1 MAGKITNFFKMAS
14 RLKFTSL
21 VTFYRLKYFT
31 KDDKSIHR
39 LSLKNGLILN
49 VNKNQGD
56 LTTLFEVFVDED
68 YRFGENTNEQINI
81 LDIGANVGY
90 FSLYISKKFPNAKIF
105 SFEPFPDTFV
115 RLNEHFSGNDVKNVT
130 PFNLAVSDFEGKS
143 KFYSFEWTG
152 CNTLIDGEFDQ
163 SQSKVTEVDCVKFE
177 DLRMLTGTEKFDYA
191 KIDCEG
197 SEYPM
202 LLNSSDESIKA
213 VRKYIIEVHNSDRYS
228 KNDLVARFS
237 SLGYRINT
245 TDNLLIAEL

>member
-81 LDIGANVGY
+81 IDIGANVGY
-90 FSLYISKKFPNAKIF
+90 FSLYISKKFPSARIF
-105 SFEPFPDTFV
+105 SFEPFPDTFL
-115 RLNEHFSGNDVKNVT
+115 RLNEHFSVNNIKNVT
-130 PFNLAVSDFEGKS
+130 PYNLAVSDFEGKS

-202 LLNSSDESIKA
+202 LLNSSNESIKA

-245 TDNLLIAEL
+245 TDNLLIAEI

>member
-14 RLKFTSL
+14 RLKFSSL

-31 KDDKSIHR
+31 KDDKQMHR
-39 LSLKNGLILN
+39 LGLKSGLMLN

-56 LTTLFEVFVDED
+56 LTTLFEVFIDED
-68 YRFGENTNEQINI
+68 YEFGENTNEKINI
-81 LDIGANVGY
+81 IDIGANVGY

-115 RLNEHFSGNDVKNVT
+115 RLNEHFSGNKVKNVT
-130 PFNLAVSDFEGKS
+130 PFNLAVSDFDGKS

-152 CNTLIDGEFDQ
+152 CNTLIDGEFDE
-163 SQSKVTEVDCVKFE
+163 SQSKVTEVSCVKF
-177 DLRMLTGTEKFDYA
+177 DRLRELTGAEKFDYA

-202 LLNSSDESIKA
+202 LLNSSDEAIKA
-213 VRKYIIEVHNSDRYS
+213 VKKYIIEVHNSEKYS
-228 KNDLVARFS
+228 KDDLVKKFR
-237 SLGYRINT
+237 SLGYTVST

>member
-14 RLKFTSL
+14 KLKLNSL
-21 VTFYRLKYFT
+21 VTFYRLKYLT
-31 KDDKSIHR
+31 KEDKDIHR
-39 LSLKNGLILN
+39 LNLRNGLALN

-68 YRFGENTNEQINI
+68 YKFGENSNEQINI

-115 RLNEHFSGNDVKNVT
+115 RLNEHFSGNNVKNVT
-130 PFNLAVSDFEGKS
+130 PFNLAVSDFDGKS

-152 CNTLIDGEFDQ
+152 CNTMIDGEFDE
-163 SQSKVTEVDCVKFE
+163 SQSRVTEVDCVKFE
-177 DLRMLTGTEKFDYA
+177 KLKELTGANGFDYA

-213 VRKYIIEVHNSDRYS
+213 VRKYIIEVHNSDKYS
-228 KNDLVARFS
+228 KEDLMKRFS
-237 SLGYRINT
+237 SLGYNIET
-245 TDNLLIAEL
+245 TDNLLIAEI